1 MWERNISGEQKRTLM
16 SQTYIMVTKWVLL
29 CRKLVNILSLWN
41 NKPRFK
47 ISSDSLGFIKLEQKM
62 VNLTR
67 VFHNKVRFHNAFEFQ
82 KLEQALVFAVFRAFR
97 DSPVVSLFLRF
108 SHRKNVDLFMCFLC
122 PKGLEPLF
130 AKWYTLLH
138 IPHYCIVSAGGMK
151 WGIAEN
157 YDWCKR
163 NSLCLVL
170 RNLLM
175 TMDLWERDST
185 TLFRKKNE
193 KKSNLL
199 FRTEVSIK
207 LEF

>member
-1 MWERNISGEQKRTLM
+1 MWCCVENWSIFCHYETINQDFR
-16 SQTYIMVTKWVLL
+16 
-29 CRKLVNILSLWN
+29 LVLSLWALSSLN
-41 NKPRFK
+41 RRWSTWPECFIITLDFK
-47 ISSDSLGFIKLEQKM
+47 TYNISSAVQAS
-62 VNLTR
+62 
-67 VFHNKVRFHNAFEFQ
+67 HSFEFQ
-82 KLEQALVFAVFRAFR
+82 KLEQALICAVFRAFR

-122 PKGLEPLF
+122 PKGLKPLF
-130 AKWYTLLH
+130 VKWYTLLH

-185 TLFRKKNE
+185 TPFRKKNE
-193 KKSNLL
+193 KK
-199 FRTEVSIK
+199 IK
-207 LEF
+207 SAFQNWSQH

>member
-1 MWERNISGEQKRTLM
+1 MQ
-16 SQTYIMVTKWVLL
+16 
-29 CRKLVNILSLWN
+29 CKL
-41 NKPRFK
+41 
-47 ISSDSLGFIKLEQKM
+47 
-62 VNLTR
+62 
-67 VFHNKVRFHNAFEFQ
+67 HKVFEFQ
-82 KLEQALVFAVFRAFR
+82 KLEQALIFAVFRAFR

-122 PKGLEPLF
+122 PKGLKPLF
-130 AKWYTLLH
+130 VKWYTLLH

-185 TLFRKKNE
+185 TPFRKKNE
-193 KKSNLL
+193 KKNQICFSELKSALNWN
-199 FRTEVSIK
+199 FRWSSDRHTFFSKNPDKSKIVCIPIFCFSSTFLK
-207 LEF
+207 MRNN

>member
-1 MWERNISGEQKRTLM
+1 MQ
-16 SQTYIMVTKWVLL
+16 
-29 CRKLVNILSLWN
+29 CKLH
-41 NKPRFK
+41 KAFK
-47 ISSDSLGFIKLEQKM
+47 
-62 VNLTR
+62 
-67 VFHNKVRFHNAFEFQ
+67 FQ
-82 KLEQALVFAVFRAFR
+82 KLEQALICAVFRAFR

-122 PKGLEPLF
+122 PKGLKPLF
-130 AKWYTLLH
+130 VKWYTLLH

-185 TLFRKKNE
+185 TPFRKKNE
-193 KKSNLL
+193 KNQICFSELKSALNWNFRWSSDRHTFFSKNPDKSTLCVYSNILL
-199 FRTEVSIK
+199 LKHFSQNAKQLKMSNKVQKTHTRYVTQSSFQKWVVI
-207 LEF
+207 